1 MKRIVLCILIV
12 FSFSCVM
19 SQTNFRN
26 LTYEQAV
33 SAAKAENKLL
43 FLDFYTVWCGPCKMM
58 AKEVFPLKA
67 VGDYMNERFVCIQL
81 DAEKEGKDLGQ
92 QFKVMFYPTF
102 IALDTTGKE
111 VLRIE
116 GGTDA
121 ETFLVDIDRRINPE
135 KTPER
140 LKERYE
146 AGERTAEL
154 VQLYAALKM
163 SEARKGRQGDP
174 VKKKEAFQ
182 IVRDYF
188 NGLKNDERLK
198 AENLFIY
205 TDYTESPLDE
215 FAKYMVENEK
225 HFAPSE
231 RERINACIADLYE
244 RYLTGYFSGKIS
256 FNQNDYEQI
265 KRDVNDL
272 GLNKDKRYDLMFRFI
287 ECHATGNLIA
297 YLDLFEKEYEHLSER
312 DNAALIHGFP
322 LLMNTNDSTV
332 VRRALQMVRDRL
344 AVMPLR
350 TLLGVS
356 DVVYVLENKVQGKI
370 N

>member
-1 MKRIVLCILIV
+1 MKKVVLCVLTV
-12 FSFSCVM
+12 FSFFCAM

-33 SAAKAENKLL
+33 SVAKAENKLL

-58 AKEVFPLKA
+58 AKEVFPQKM

-81 DAEKEGKDLGQ
+81 DAEKEGKELRR

-102 IALDTTGKE
+102 IGIDTTGKE
-111 VLRIE
+111 VLRME

-121 ETFLVDIDRRINPE
+121 ETFLADVDRRINPE
-135 KTPER
+135 KSPER

-146 AGERTAEL
+146 SGERTGEL
-154 VQLYAALKM
+154 VKLYAALKM
-163 SEARKGRQGDP
+163 AESRKGRQGNP
-174 VKKKEAFQ
+174 AKKEEAFQ

-188 NGLKNDERLK
+188 NGLKNKERLK

-215 FAKYMVENEK
+215 FAKYMVANEK
-225 HFAPSE
+225 RFAPSE
-231 RERINACIADLYE
+231 REQIKTCIEDLYE
-244 RYLTGYFSGKIS
+244 GYLTGYFSGKIPFDRS
-256 FNQNDYEQI
+256 NYEQI
-265 KRDVNDL
+265 KRNANDL

-287 ECHATGNLIA
+287 ECHAAGDLSA

-322 LLMNTNDSTV
+322 LLMNTDDTAV

-356 DVVYVLENKVQGKI
+356 DVVYVLESKVQG
-370 N
+370 NN